1 MRSGETGLQIDWDG
15 RLDDTAMPQDE
26 ARVRHELADAA
37 KRYEWKAVLG
47 IIHSRPLLINVARP
61 GSSSL
66 YAPLHQ
72 AAHGDAPPE
81 VIKALITAGAWRTL
95 RNARGERAT
104 DVAFRKGRGGL
115 VGLLQPEI
123 LTNVPAPALQ
133 AIEREFH
140 NVIRGRAEHL
150 LRQRAMRLPALE
162 PCLEF
167 RGGRFWF
174 AIPGMNGGFA
184 YMLERSGSEA
194 KLVAESWSRM
204 WEGSGER
211 HEITASGATL
221 VESGFG

>member
-1 MRSGETGLQIDWDG
+1 MGVDGTGSQIDWDG

-37 KRYEWKAVLG
+37 KRYDWKAVLG
-47 IIHSRPLLINVARP
+47 FIHSRPLLINVARP

-81 VIKALITAGAWRTL
+81 VIEALITAGAWRTL
-95 RNARGERAT
+95 RNAQGERAT
-104 DVAFRKGRGGL
+104 DVARRKGHRGL
-115 VGLLQPEI
+115 AELLEPHI
-123 LTNVPAPALQ
+123 LTIVPAPVLQ
-133 AIEREFH
+133 AIEQEFH
-140 NVIRGRAEHL
+140 TVIRGRAEDL
-150 LRQRAMRLPALE
+150 LRQRALRLPALE

-174 AIPGMNGGFA
+174 AIPGMYGGFA
-184 YMLERSGSEA
+184 YTLERSGSEA
-194 KLVAESWSRM
+194 KLVAESWSRF

-211 HEITASGATL
+211 HEITANGATL
-221 VESGFG
+221 VESDFC